1 MIPAGAAVAAEKIDS
16 IRINQLGSFG
26 PSSDGSSHKAPVNQ
40 ALDAIMG
47 MAIQLPALR
56 KLGDEIG
63 VNFNDGLSSLGGDNK
78 K

>member
-1 MIPAGAAVAAEKIDS
+1 
-16 IRINQLGSFG
+16 
-26 PSSDGSSHKAPVNQ
+26 
-40 ALDAIMG
+40 MG
-47 MAIQLPALR
+47 MAVQLPALR